1 MTEVIRDYRVP
12 SIKKS
17 KDKQKPLSIVRT
29 VRDTLM
35 SDMLDF
41 RGIMQNKIFIL

>member
-1 MTEVIRDYRVP
+1 MTEVIRDYRFP

-17 KDKQKPLSIVRT
+17 KDKQKPLSFVRN
-29 VRDTLM
+29 VRDVLM